1 MTMQDPIAD
10 LLTRVRNAQ
19 MAKHESVSLPSSTAK
34 CAICE
39 VLQAEGYI
47 AGFETTGD
55 KQPELTI
62 SLRYHD
68 GASVIEEISRV
79 SRPGLRVYKSCDEL
93 PTVRGGLGIAIVST
107 NKGVMTAAK
116 ARAQG
121 VGGEVLC
128 TVF

>member
-19 MAKHESVSLPSSTAK
+19 LAKHESVTLPSSTAK
-34 CAICE
+34 RDICE
-39 VLQAEGYI
+39 VLKAEGYI
-47 AGFETTGD
+47 DHFETTGD
-55 KQPELTI
+55 KQPELKI
-62 SLRYHD
+62 ELRYHD
-68 GASVIEEISRV
+68 GASVIEQIDRI
-79 SRPGLRVYKSCDEL
+79 SRPGLRVYKACDEL

-107 NKGVMTAAK
+107 NKGVMTATAAK
-116 ARAQG
+116 AQG